1 MLLIILVQSI
11 FMPNKIKY
19 FKILEKI
26 DKNRLNLKLKGIDMK
41 VRLRLK

>member
-19 FKILEKI
+19 FKILKKI
-26 DKNRLNLKLKGIDMK
+26 NKNRLNLKLKGIDMK

>member
-11 FMPNKIKY
+11 FMPNKIKC
-19 FKILEKI
+19 FKILEKNN
-26 DKNRLNLKLKGIDMK
+26 KNRLNLKLKGIDMK